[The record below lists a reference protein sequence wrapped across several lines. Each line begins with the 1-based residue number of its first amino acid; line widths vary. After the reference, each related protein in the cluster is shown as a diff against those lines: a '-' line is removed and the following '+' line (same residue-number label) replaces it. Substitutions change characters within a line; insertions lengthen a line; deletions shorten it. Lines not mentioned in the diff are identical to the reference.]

1 MVNGDGW
8 RHSLQ
13 LPLDAVPGKV
23 SSAEEAAALKGLN
36 AAAEEAC
43 DEVGVEVDDFDNTAA
58 PRKQLQ
64 KIESVPQVLWVFLR
78 VTCKM
83 FVEIYPSLIPSPV
96 FFCRSFH
103 LKAVRRATEA
113 REITLKPLKEERFLF
128 WITDD
133 VDG

>member
-1 MVNGDGW
+1 M
-8 RHSLQ
+8 
-13 LPLDAVPGKV
+13 PGKV

-43 DEVGVEVDDFDNTAA
+43 DEVGVEVDHFDNTAA

-64 KIESVPQVLWVFLR
+64 KIESVPQFLWVLLG

-83 FVEIYPSLIPSPV
+83 FVELKSILPSPV

-113 REITLKPLKEERFLF
+113 REITLKPLKEERSLF
-128 WITDD
+128 
-133 VDG
+133 

>member
-13 LPLDAVPGKV
+13 LRLDAVPGKV

-43 DEVGVEVDDFDNTAA
+43 DEVGVEVDHFDNTAA

-64 KIESVPQVLWVFLR
+64 KIESVPQFLWVFLR
-78 VTCKM
+78 VT
-83 FVEIYPSLIPSPV
+83 
-96 FFCRSFH
+96 FH

-128 WITDD
+128 ESPTTSSPESMKNRQ
-133 VDG
+133 